1 MKPGLL
7 LLAALLLPGL
17 AEARTIRVG
26 PQGDVELPSEA
37 ARIAEEGD
45 VVEIAAQ
52 DFVGDVAIWRADHL
66 TIRGTGGRPRLEA
79 GGHAA
84 EGKAIWVIKG
94 DGVTVENIA
103 FAGAKVRDKNGA
115 GIRAQGRD
123 LTIRNCLFD
132 GNQNGILAHD
142 NAGSVLVVEHSEFK
156 DSGAGDGHS
165 HGIYVNKI
173 ERLVFRH
180 NWVHGTRIG
189 HHVKSRARE
198 NLILHNRLEDGP
210 GGSASYALDMP
221 NGHIG
226 VVVGNIMQKGPKA
239 ENRAV
244 VNFIA
249 PVARPGAALHLI
261 NNTVVG
267 GRRGVMLANR
277 SPIEADLRNNLL
289 VGELDLVDGRG
300 GGGGNLTAPPSDL
313 GENYTLRGGGVAIDS
328 GVAVEAD
335 ALRPKAEYAH
345 PAGARPR
352 RASGPLDVGAFEWD
366 AVSQVYR

>member
-1 MKPGLL
+1 MKPMLM

-37 ARIAEEGD
+37 ARIAKDGD
-45 VVEIAAQ
+45 VIEIAAQ
-52 DFVGDVAIWRADHL
+52 DFVGDVAVWRADRL

-79 GGHAA
+79 GGQAA

-123 LTIRNCLFD
+123 LTVRDCLFD

-142 NAGSVLVVEHSEFK
+142 NAGSVILVERSEFK

-165 HGIYVNKI
+165 HGIYVNKV

-189 HHVKSRARE
+189 HHVKTRARE

-210 GGSASYALDMP
+210 DGAASYAVDMP
-221 NGHIG
+221 NGHLG
-226 VVVGNIMQKGPKA
+226 VVVGNVMHKGPNA

-267 GRRGVMLANR
+267 ERRGVLLANR
-277 SPIEADLRNNLL
+277 SPIEADLRNNLIIGAL
-289 VGELDLVDGRG
+289 ELVDGRG
-300 GGGGNLTAPPSDL
+300 GGGGNLTAQPSDL
-313 GENYTLRGGGVAIDS
+313 GREYALRGGAAAIDS
-328 GVAVEAD
+328 GVAIEVD
-335 ALRPKAEYAH
+335 SLRPKSEYVH
-345 PAGARPR
+345 PLGARPR
-352 RASGPLDVGAFEWD
+352 VTKGPLDVGAFECP
-366 AVSQVYR
+366 